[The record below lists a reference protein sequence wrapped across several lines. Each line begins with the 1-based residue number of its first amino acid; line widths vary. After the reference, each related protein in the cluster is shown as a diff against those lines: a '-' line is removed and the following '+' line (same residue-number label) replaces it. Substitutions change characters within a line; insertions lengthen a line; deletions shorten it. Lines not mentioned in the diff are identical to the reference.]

1 MKAPGRA
8 RASRAL
14 TDRAIVT
21 VVAFALRFALA
32 PLAASFPPAGD
43 GTFYDVIAR
52 RIAAGHGYTW
62 LWPDGAVTYAAH
74 YPVGFPAL
82 LGGAYAVLG
91 VHPWVVVLVNALLG
105 AAGAAAAHR
114 LAWSVTTPRRAL
126 VGGLL
131 VAAHPALVPYALA
144 TMTEGATTALVL
156 VAAGLAESARA
167 REAPRARAALAL
179 ASFVA
184 IGVATLVRPQC
195 LVLAPVLGA
204 LVWQGRLRAS
214 LAGAAAAALV
224 AVLVCAPWT
233 ARNCVRMKQCALV
246 SVNGGWNLL
255 IGAQSD
261 TGSWTPVDVPEPC
274 KTVWDEAGKD
284 ACFGVAARRV
294 IGERPGAWIAK
305 APAKLATTLD
315 YFGAAP
321 WYLNASNGSAFGDRA
336 KVALG
341 TVETLAS
348 RALLLAAALAA
359 GWTALRRPL
368 GAGMSR
374 AELAGRLV
382 ALGGAPFALLR
393 HAWPGYV
400 LLAIGLAV
408 LALADRRPR
417 PVLGAFSAAVVL
429 ATCILHA
436 IFFGA
441 GRYGLVVAP
450 FVALLAA
457 AGLPRPEAG
466 AIVGASTPTR
476 RSLARSSGTAGSDGR
491 EESPSSEEHD
501 AG

>member
-1 MKAPGRA
+1 MTRAGR
-8 RASRAL
+8 
-14 TDRAIVT
+14 DRAIVT
-21 VVAFALRFALA
+21 AVALALRLALA
-32 PLAASFPPAGD
+32 PLAATFPPAGD
-43 GTFYDVIAR
+43 GTYYDVIAR
-52 RIAAGHGYTW
+52 RIAEGHGYTW

-82 LGGAYAVLG
+82 LAGAYAVLG

-105 AAGAAAAHR
+105 AAGAAAGHR
-114 LAWSVTTPRRAL
+114 LAESVTTPRRAL
-126 VGGLL
+126 LGGLL

-156 VAAGLAESARA
+156 VAA
-167 REAPRARAALAL
+167 ALAL
-179 ASFVA
+179 ASFLA

-195 LVLAPVLGA
+195 LVLAPALGA
-204 LVWQGRLRAS
+204 LVFQERLRGR
-214 LAGAAAAALV
+214 LAGAAAAILV
-224 AVLVCAPWT
+224 ALLVCAPWT

-255 IGAQSD
+255 IGAQSE

-284 ACFGVAARRV
+284 ACFGVAARQV
-294 IGERPGAWIAK
+294 IARDPGAWIAK

-321 WYLNASNGSAFGDRA
+321 WYLNASNGRALGDRG
-336 KVALG
+336 KIALG

-348 RALLLAAALAA
+348 RGLLLAAALAT
-359 GWTALRRPL
+359 GWGALRRPF
-368 GAGMSR
+368 GAGLPR

-382 ALGGAPFALLR
+382 ALGAAPFALLR

-400 LLAIGLAV
+400 LLALGLA
-408 LALADRRPR
+408 ALCLTARRPR
-417 PVLGAFSAAVVL
+417 PVLGAFTAAVLL
-429 ATCILHA
+429 ATCTLHA

-457 AGLPRPEAG
+457 AGLPSRTAG
-466 AIVGASTPTR
+466 AIVRPSTPTR
-476 RSLARSSGTAGSDGR
+476 RSLAPSPGTRAGGEGR